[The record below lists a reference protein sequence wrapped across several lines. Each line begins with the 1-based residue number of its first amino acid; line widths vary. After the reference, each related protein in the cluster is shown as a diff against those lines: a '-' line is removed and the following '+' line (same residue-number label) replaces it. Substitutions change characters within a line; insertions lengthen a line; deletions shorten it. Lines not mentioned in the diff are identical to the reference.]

1 MLPLSNVYLI
11 LRKLKKKEHP
21 NRYKEKLSNIEIN
34 RPKGSLIW
42 LHMASVG
49 ETISVI
55 PLIEKFEKDEKIQS
69 ILLTTLTVSS
79 SDVIKKKFNNNK
91 KIIHQF
97 APLDIPNLVNKFL
110 KHWSPNL
117 SIFID
122 SEIWPN
128 LITEIKKNDIPL
140 VLVNARIT
148 KKTFLRW
155 KIT

>member
-1 MLPLSNVYLI
+1 MYYWYKFITYLLLPLANVYLI

-42 LHMASVG
+42 FHMASVG

-79 SDVIKKKFNNNK
+79 SDVIKK
-91 KIIHQF
+91 
-97 APLDIPNLVNKFL
+97 
-110 KHWSPNL
+110 
-117 SIFID
+117 
-122 SEIWPN
+122 
-128 LITEIKKNDIPL
+128 
-140 VLVNARIT
+140 
-148 KKTFLRW
+148 
-155 KIT
+155 